1 MPCEISCSAREL
13 QRGFSNTVLAVR
25 RALAF
30 PVVTRPQKR
39 VAKWE
44 ALNKSSSGGSKK
56 ARVPV
61 VCEAEP
67 AEMEGGSGRV

>member
-1 MPCEISCSAREL
+1 M
-13 QRGFSNTVLAVR
+13 LAVR

-44 ALNKSSSGGSKK
+44 ALNRSSSGGSKK